1 MEKYLEFRKTNSKP
15 LLEKKLIEDGYSA
28 EEAKATANSID
39 ETFRADKVKTG
50 KERVT
55 AGLALVGMGIFIFI
69 TLMFSSKPQKKVF
82 YRVAV
87 AMIIGGG
94 VLAGKG
100 SNDITVYKV
109 SMEEDANLPYY
120 KRNR

>member
-15 LLEKKLIEDGYSA
+15 LLEKKLIEDRYSA

-55 AGLALVGMGIFIFI
+55 AGLALVGMGIFIFV

>member
-15 LLEKKLIEDGYSA
+15 LLEKKLIEDVYSA
-28 EEAKATANSID
+28 EEAKATANSVD
-39 ETFRADKVKTG
+39 ETFRKDKVKTG

-94 VLAGKG
+94 VFAGKG

>member
-15 LLEKKLIEDGYSA
+15 LLEKKLIEDRYSA